1 MFKNEVKMPYINL
14 RVRVSVFSELK
25 QLIKLKEIPRN
36 GVDVNLNNVTNY
48 CSDVNLNNVKKVSAT
63 NTKY

>member
-1 MFKNEVKMPYINL
+1 MFKNEVKCCISANL

-36 GVDVNLNNVTNY
+36 GVDRCIEIAPSDLVT
-48 CSDVNLNNVKKVSAT
+48 L
-63 NTKY
+63 